1 MSLGRRLLP
10 KQTKEVWHSGDN
22 TGPAGPHLHPVVTF
36 WSFAGNLK
44 RLLANRMLKYFLDL
58 ISSMPWAMRPSPS
71 PSLTVKKRETTK
83 GKTYVFTNL
92 H

>member
-1 MSLGRRLLP
+1 MSLGHRLLP
-10 KQTKEVWHSGDN
+10 KQTKEAWHSGDN
-22 TGPAGPHLHPVVTF
+22 TGPAGPHLHPVMTF

-44 RLLANRMLKYFLDL
+44 RLLSNRMLKYILDL
-58 ISSMPWAMRPSPS
+58 ISSMPWAMRSSPS

-83 GKTYVFTNL
+83 REDICF